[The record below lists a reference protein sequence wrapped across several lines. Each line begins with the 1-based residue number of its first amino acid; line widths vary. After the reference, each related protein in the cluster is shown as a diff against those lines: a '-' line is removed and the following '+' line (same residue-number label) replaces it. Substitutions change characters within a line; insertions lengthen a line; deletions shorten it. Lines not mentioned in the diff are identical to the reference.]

1 MSDGLAPTPRGT
13 MAADISNGLVRLHKR
28 YYGKGPTK
36 AKTYLVDDSV
46 FCVLKEGFTT
56 VEKTLIEDGQ
66 PDAVRN
72 IRRSFQAAM
81 REQFRSV
88 VEGATGRGVIA
99 YMSQV
104 HTDPDVSLEVFLLE
118 PDGAVLGEHEA
129 DIASGEVHEEDAP
142 LT

>member
-1 MSDGLAPTPRGT
+1 

-36 AKTYLVDDSV
+36 AKTYLVNDSV

-56 VEKTLIEDGQ
+56 VEKTLIDGGQ
-66 PDAVRN
+66 PEAVRD
-72 IRRSFQAAM
+72 IRRSFQGAM
-81 REQFRSV
+81 KEQFTRV
-88 VEGATGRGVIA
+88 VEEATGRAVIA

-118 PDGAVLGEHEA
+118 PGDAPIHAEHEA
-129 DIASGEVHEEDAP
+129 DIASGGMNEDD
-142 LT
+142 L

>member
-1 MSDGLAPTPRGT
+1 MSSGLAPTPRGT

-36 AKTYLVDDSV
+36 AKTYLVNDSV

-66 PDAVRN
+66 PEAVRN

-81 REQFRSV
+81 REQFTAV
-88 VEGATGRGVIA
+88 VEESTGRGVIA

-118 PDGAVLGEHEA
+118 PGDEPIHVEA
-129 DIASGEVHEEDAP
+129 DIASGEMHEEDAP
-142 LT
+142 